1 MSNTDKKILPSPPV
15 PVDSPLAMR
24 DLAAVLVRHYD
35 IHEGRY
41 DLLLEFHIGMGLVGP
56 DKAALTPGA
65 MIGIS
70 KVGLIKSMADGPTTV
85 DASIVNPK
93 KKTRIKK

>member
-1 MSNTDKKILPSPPV
+1 MSNTDKKTPPALPV
-15 PVDSPLAMR
+15 PVDSPLSMR
-24 DLAAVLVRHYD
+24 DLAAVLVKHYD
-35 IHEGRY
+35 IHDGRY
-41 DLLLEFHIGMGLVGP
+41 DLLLEFQIGMGLVGP
-56 DKAALTPGA
+56 DPTALTPGA

-85 DASIVNPK
+85 DAAIVNPK